1 MEYNWTGSWFASVV
15 DFLPFPLGSPP
26 VSYRLCL
33 FEMVID
39 FTIQSF
45 KLCTNKKIKL
55 HWHKFFFYVIGLSER
70 WLFLL
75 NYLLITVP
83 LRPSFTWMIRFHWG
97 IVLSVVIQGRQSESK
112 RLKENRDVLH
122 TKDQNVEEIE
132 NKWRKN
138 LEDQDA
144 KSKMKEAKLLEEIN
158 SLKEEVSKTESGRL
172 IL

>member
-97 IVLSVVIQGRQSESK
+97 IVICVCCNPGKAVGIQKIERKQRCTSYKRSKCGRNWKQME
-112 RLKENRDVLH
+112 KEPRGPGCQIKNERSQTFRRNKFLEGRGEQNRV
-122 TKDQNVEEIE
+122 
-132 NKWRKN
+132 W
-138 LEDQDA
+138 
-144 KSKMKEAKLLEEIN
+144 
-158 SLKEEVSKTESGRL
+158 
-172 IL
+172 